1 MTSTYDQWIHHGE
14 ALDGRIIENADH
26 LNEHIPFNEDV
37 GMNEDEE
44 DLDDRIPDMVK
55 ELFIAE
61 EQGAENS
68 MFAAILEEMKEE
80 LFPGAAVT
88 RFSFVVKLLHIK
100 SFYRISNAAFTA
112 ILKLLSLAFPACS
125 LPTSYDE
132 AKKLIRAL
140 GLGYDTIHV
149 CPNNCVLFRKGLAK
163 HDNCPVCGESR
174 WKDADGR
181 KQIPQKVLRHFP
193 LVPRLK
199 RIVASKKT
207 AEEAQWH
214 KLKRK
219 PVENELSHPADGE
232 AWKEFDRKYEWF
244 AKDARNIRLGLAT
257 DGFNPFGKMNSSYSM
272 WPVFVVPYNFPP
284 WICMDESNFMM
295 SLLIPGPE
303 CPGKDFDVFLEPLVE
318 ELLTLWA
325 GLETKDA
332 FSGKEFKLHAAV
344 IWCIHDYPALSTLSG
359 RVTKG
364 YYACVRCDKNPCSR
378 RIRNKICYIGHRCF
392 LPRDHPW
399 RTKKYFDG
407 QTEKRDKPE
416 EFSIDELMQQLE
428 RVKDVRPGK
437 HPGSKKRKR
446 EAEDQC
452 WKRRSRLWDL
462 PYWENLKLRHNLDI
476 MHIEKNICDYI
487 IGTFLGIVGKSK
499 DTINARLDLEDM
511 GIRQNLHLCRHGDS
525 YCLPHAPYTMSKTQ
539 KLAFCEFL
547 RSVKFPDGYASNLAT
562 HVSVDACNLQGLKTH
577 DCHILLQRILPAALR
592 GLMPKEIYE
601 AIAELGN
608 FFQQLCAKTLK
619 VDVLHRM
626 KEEIPII
633 LCKLEKIFPPSFFD
647 VQLHLA
653 VHLPDDAL
661 LRGPVQ
667 YGWMYPIERR
677 LYTLKRFVRNMARPE
692 GSIAE
697 SYVANECLTAC
708 SRYFDDVHTRH
719 NREGRNRERV
729 DLRKCDLSV
738 FQHGVDLLGASRV
751 TYLEHEYDKMVW
763 YVLNN
768 CPEVEPYME
777 YVIPSIHFKF
787 FI

>member
-37 GMNEDEE
+37 GMNEGEE

-378 RIRNKICYIGHRCF
+378 RIRNKICYIGHRRF

-437 HPGSKKRKR
+437 HPGSKDDDMNAIMAAPVEDEQQPNTAIEAVSQVLPSSKFLQNVGLQPALKKRSSR
-446 EAEDQC
+446 AETLRVQELEAQLEKEKQDKEELRQ
-452 WKRRSRLWDL
+452 KLDGQQQ
-462 PYWENLKLRHNLDI
+462 EIDNLKKQS
-476 MHIEKNICDYI
+476 EE
-487 IGTFLGIVGKSK
+487 
-499 DTINARLDLEDM
+499 ARQKHLEDV
-511 GIRQNLHLCRHGDS
+511 GD
-525 YCLPHAPYTMSKTQ
+525 
-539 KLAFCEFL
+539 
-547 RSVKFPDGYASNLAT
+547 
-562 HVSVDACNLQGLKTH
+562 LK
-577 DCHILLQRILPAALR
+577 
-592 GLMPKEIYE
+592 K
-601 AIAELGN
+601 
-608 FFQQLCAKTLK
+608 QL
-619 VDVLHRM
+619 
-626 KEEIPII
+626 EENN
-633 LCKLEKIFPPSFFD
+633 
-647 VQLHLA
+647 
-653 VHLPDDAL
+653 AL
-661 LRGPVQ
+661 LRGLISFNQ
-667 YGWMYPIERR
+667 
-677 LYTLKRFVRNMARPE
+677 
-692 GSIAE
+692 S
-697 SYVANECLTAC
+697 
-708 SRYFDDVHTRH
+708 
-719 NREGRNRERV
+719 
-729 DLRKCDLSV
+729 
-738 FQHGVDLLGASRV
+738 Q
-751 TYLEHEYDKMVW
+751 
-763 YVLNN
+763 
-768 CPEVEPYME
+768 
-777 YVIPSIHFKF
+777 
-787 FI
+787 

>member
-140 GLGYDTIHV
+140 GLVYDTIHV

-378 RIRNKICYIGHRCF
+378 RIRNKICYIGHRRF

-416 EFSIDELMQQLE
+416 EFSIDEMMQQLE

-446 EAEDQC
+446 EAEDQ
-452 WKRRSRLWDL
+452 
-462 PYWENLKLRHNLDI
+462 Y
-476 MHIEKNICDYI
+476 
-487 IGTFLGIVGKSK
+487 
-499 DTINARLDLEDM
+499 
-511 GIRQNLHLCRHGDS
+511 
-525 YCLPHAPYTMSKTQ
+525 
-539 KLAFCEFL
+539 
-547 RSVKFPDGYASNLAT
+547 GYASNLAT

-619 VDVLHRM
+619 DDMNAIMAAPVEDEQQPNTAIEAVSQVLPSSKFLQNVGLQPALKKRSSRAETLRVQELEAQLEKEKQD
-626 KEEIPII
+626 KEE
-633 LCKLEKIFPPSFFD
+633 LRQKLDGQQQEIDNLKKQSEEARQKHLED
-647 VQLHLA
+647 VGDLKKQLEENN
-653 VHLPDDAL
+653 AL
-661 LRGPVQ
+661 LRGLISFNQ
-667 YGWMYPIERR
+667 
-677 LYTLKRFVRNMARPE
+677 
-692 GSIAE
+692 S
-697 SYVANECLTAC
+697 
-708 SRYFDDVHTRH
+708 
-719 NREGRNRERV
+719 
-729 DLRKCDLSV
+729 
-738 FQHGVDLLGASRV
+738 Q
-751 TYLEHEYDKMVW
+751 
-763 YVLNN
+763 
-768 CPEVEPYME
+768 
-777 YVIPSIHFKF
+777 
-787 FI
+787 